1 MDNLQTVM
9 SILDDIKE
17 KMDNEQ
23 YKTICEELKELSVKV
38 SVKKYMKFIVVTTK
52 TILSRKMEDEISVTI
67 LDHSGINYTKEEMR
81 DMSIDEIQ
89 VDMEQTHQTVILE
102 KVGIGDPQMNGYF
115 IDDEVGKIR
124 IADEEHLERTIRDK
138 IYTND
143 NKTFIFLEE
152 L

>member
-1 MDNLQTVM
+1 
-9 SILDDIKE
+9 
-17 KMDNEQ
+17 
-23 YKTICEELKELSVKV
+23 
-38 SVKKYMKFIVVTTK
+38 
-52 TILSRKMEDEISVTI
+52 MEDEISVTI
-67 LDHSGINYTKEEMR
+67 LDHAGINYTKEEMR

-102 KVGIGDPQMNGYF
+102 KVERGDPQMNGYF